1 MGFLQRNQNKLIK
14 KKWQIKILK
23 LELLSRI
30 VPKQI
35 GLHDS
40 NKISTELTT
49 MTWQL
54 TNNRVELVNQASGEN
69 FD

>member
-23 LELLSRI
+23 LELLSHI
-30 VPKQI
+30 VLKQI

-40 NKISTELTT
+40 NKISTESTT

-54 TNNRVELVNQASGEN
+54 TNNRVELVNQDSGEN
-69 FD
+69 FY